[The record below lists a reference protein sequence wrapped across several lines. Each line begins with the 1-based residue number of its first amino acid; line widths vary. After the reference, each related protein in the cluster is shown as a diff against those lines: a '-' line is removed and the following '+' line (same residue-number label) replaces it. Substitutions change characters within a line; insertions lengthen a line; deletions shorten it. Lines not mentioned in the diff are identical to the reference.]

1 MTEYLEFLQLG
12 SAGAVIVV
20 VMLFLKHMREDRKSW
35 NETLKSTLEANN
47 AVMNK
52 VLVQLARTEGNG

>member
-1 MTEYLEFLQLG
+1 MTEYLELLQLG

-20 VMLFLKHMREDRKSW
+20 VMLFLKFLREDRKSW

-52 VLVQLARTEGNG
+52 VLVHLGKAEGK